1 MPTLVH
7 NPVSPLPD
15 FEVSPANAIPSSLA
29 GATVVLLDNS
39 KHNAGELLQRVRT
52 AVDAAVPGISW
63 HVERKEGAFRPV
75 SDEISQRIRER
86 ADLVITGNGDC
97 GCASWSSGDTAK
109 FEKEGIPV
117 VLLVTTPFV
126 ALAQHLTRSA
136 GVADAR
142 IVEVPHPVGGLTSDA
157 LNERVDAVKDT
168 VIKLLA
174 G

>member
-1 MPTLVH
+1 MTTLVR
-7 NPVSPLPD
+7 NPVSTVPEREL
-15 FEVSPANAIPSSLA
+15 SPASAMPASLS
-29 GATVVLLDNS
+29 GRTVVLLDNS
-39 KHNAGELLQRVRT
+39 KHNAGELLERVRQ
-52 AVDAAVPGISW
+52 AVDQSAPGINW
-63 HVERKEGAFRPV
+63 QVERKAGAFRPV

-109 FEKEGIPV
+109 FEREGIPV

-126 ALAQHLTRSA
+126 PLAHHLTRSA

-142 IVEVPHPVGGLTSDA
+142 IVEVPHPVGGLGPEA
-157 LNERVDAVKDT
+157 LDDRANAIKDT

>member
-1 MPTLVH
+1 MTTLVH
-7 NPVSPLPD
+7 NPVSVLSGR
-15 FEVSPANAIPSSLA
+15 ELAPANAMPASLD

-52 AVDAAVPGISW
+52 AVDAAVPGINW
-63 HVERKEGAFRPV
+63 QVERKAGAFRPV

-126 ALAQHLTRSA
+126 PLAHHLTRSA
-136 GVADAR
+136 GVEGAR
-142 IVEVPHPVGGLTSDA
+142 IVEVPHPVGGLQSDA
-157 LNERVDAVKDT
+157 LDERVAAVKDT
-168 VIKLLA
+168 VIQLLA